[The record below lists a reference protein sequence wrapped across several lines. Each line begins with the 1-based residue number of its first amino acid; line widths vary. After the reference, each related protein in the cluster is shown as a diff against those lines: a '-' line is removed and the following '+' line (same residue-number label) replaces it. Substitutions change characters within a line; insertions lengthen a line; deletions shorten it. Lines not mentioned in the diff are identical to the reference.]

1 MAKEEPYRTPC
12 ACGKQVTVKADGGP
26 RAHTCNN
33 PGGPAW
39 PEDTAPAQPV
49 VPMDVD
55 ETDPFVS
62 PTAAEPQ
69 DPEAEKGPMVPA
81 IYSGNLD
88 CGHDVLTGDLIRA
101 DGEGGWECGDCAGDE
116 PEHVHAYR
124 YADDGNGHSGSFCD
138 CGAEED
144 LTGPRLADQN
154 WNGTGRPR
162 PSASNVKLPPAE
174 PEAPKTRLLD
184 VLRDHTSR
192 MTPALESAAIGVQQM
207 ADAFVSPTP
216 QGSGP
221 VRGSADDPQRGYLPA
236 HREPGTPDPF
246 SSPTV
251 TAAPLGSAT
260 DQPQT
265 WRNSYGQYVIKDPRT
280 GDYKRNRSGR
290 PQGFTRATTF
300 AKTLI
305 DQFGIHQW
313 EMRTLLAGLALRPDL
328 AAKARGLDVAA
339 DKDALQDIIAAAK
352 DAAGGNQAATDGTDF
367 HTVTEWID
375 AGRMKPEE
383 APEKFRPEAVA
394 YARAMTEA
402 GLTTKPEWIERVL
415 FTDRVGEDVAGTADR
430 IVLERDGTPVIADV
444 KSGKGVDLG
453 QREIAMQLKHYAMSV
468 NQFGLYRK
476 TSEPPRP
483 GTDDLAQEGHW
494 EPWTGPPVSEEY
506 GIVMHV
512 PLVRPEGTPEY
523 CEIYRIDLRGVEP
536 YAVEKAHHGASWV
549 RGWRKAKGFLSPYR
563 APAERA
569 PEPAPVD
576 DVMAAWERSFRSV
589 TSPEQANQLW
599 QAAKDA
605 GMDPGSIR
613 HCVALARRALS
624 GT

>member
-1 MAKEEPYRTPC
+1 MAVYGTC
-12 ACGKQVTVKADGGP
+12 NCGKRVSAKKDNNP
-26 RAHTCNN
+26 RAHACNAAS
-33 PGGPAW
+33 GPMWANLDHILGSGERSEETT
-39 PEDTAPAQPV
+39 PQPIVPA
-49 VPMDVD
+49 DVD

-62 PTAAEPQ
+62 PT
-69 DPEAEKGPMVPA
+69 V
-81 IYSGNLD
+81 
-88 CGHDVLTGDLIRA
+88 V
-101 DGEGGWECGDCAGDE
+101 
-116 PEHVHAYR
+116 EHVHFYR
-124 YADDGNGHSGSFCD
+124 YGDDDNGHSGSFCN
-138 CGAEED
+138 CGKEEPD
-144 LTGPRLADQN
+144 DPEPEN

-162 PSASNVKLPPAE
+162 PSASNVKMPE
-174 PEAPKTRLLD
+174 PEIATGKPRLLD
-184 VLRDHTSR
+184 TLRDHASR

-207 ADAFVSPTP
+207 ADAFSMPTP

-221 VRGSADDPQRGYLPA
+221 VRGSAQALLADQDARDVAGLA
-236 HREPGTPDPF
+236 GVPDPF
-246 SSPTV
+246 SAPTP

-260 DQPQT
+260 DQFQT

-339 DKDALQDIIAAAK
+339 DKDALQSIIAEAK
-352 DAAGGNQAATDGTDF
+352 DAAGGNDAATDGTDF

-375 AGRMKPEE
+375 AGRMEPEG

-394 YARAMTEA
+394 YARAMAEA

-430 IVLERDGTPVIADV
+430 ILMERDGTHVIGDV

-453 QREIAMQLKHYAMSV
+453 QREIAMQLKHYAMAV
-468 NQFGLYRK
+468 NQFGLYKK
-476 TSEPPRP
+476 TSAPPRP
-483 GTDDLAQEGHW
+483 GPLGINDPEQTGHW

-523 CEIYRIDLRGVEP
+523 CDIYRIDLRGVDP
-536 YAVEKAHHGASWV
+536 YAVDRAHHGAAWV
-549 RGWRKAKGFLSPYR
+549 RGWRKEKGFLSPYSPPAAVQA
-563 APAERA
+563 APTRTWAEA
-569 PEPAPVD
+569 FA
-576 DVMAAWERSFRSV
+576 SV
-589 TSPEQANQLW
+589 TTPEEANRLW

-605 GMDPGSIR
+605 GMDDLELNVHVQSA
-613 HCVALARRALS
+613 HEALMKLQ
-624 GT
+624 GHG